1 MRDGYPIFGKHWGK
15 PARWKI
21 HRRSENRS
29 RRGPHRCFPYRKE
42 YRMQKTMVKSAAA
55 GTLLGG
61 SLLFTGLGV
70 ASAAPV
76 TNIAD
81 GLVSVQTGNITVAKD
96 VNVDVAAQVAAN
108 VCGVN
113 VSDVNVLA
121 EQVDA
126 SGAPVTVC
134 TANNEP
140 VTIANA

>member
-1 MRDGYPIFGKHWGK
+1 
-15 PARWKI
+15 
-21 HRRSENRS
+21 
-29 RRGPHRCFPYRKE
+29 
-42 YRMQKTMVKSAAA
+42 MQRTMLKTAAA
-55 GTLLGG
+55 GTFIGG

-76 TNIAD
+76 TNAAD
-81 GLVSVQTGNITVAKD
+81 GLVNVQTGNITVAKD

-108 VCGVN
+108 VCGIN

-126 SGAPVTVC
+126 SGGPATVC

-140 VTIANA
+140 VTITNA